1 MPGNFIVPTMP
12 SPALEGGIEVLPC
25 PFCQSLN
32 VEMMAYPDIGSLG
45 KKALIHCK
53 DCDGSGPTVLIDDNT
68 LKSKNAVAEAWNKG
82 SLGAAGWSIE
92 EIEHLRDEVV
102 SLRQQLAEAAEN
114 FKIAMEALTAPEPVD
129 GIIVSLHRY
138 IESLE
143 EKIAELREPREPME
157 TDL

>member
-1 MPGNFIVPTMP
+1 
-12 SPALEGGIEVLPC
+12 
-25 PFCQSLN
+25 
-32 VEMMAYPDIGSLG
+32 MMAYPDIGSLG

-53 DCDGSGPTVLIDDNT
+53 DCDGSGPTVLIDDNS

-114 FKIAMEALTAPEPVD
+114 FKIAMEALTAPEPVQ
-129 GIIVSLHRY
+129 
-138 IESLE
+138 
-143 EKIAELREPREPME
+143 EPMRIAVGQRVDFMME
-157 TDL
+157 SQGVVL